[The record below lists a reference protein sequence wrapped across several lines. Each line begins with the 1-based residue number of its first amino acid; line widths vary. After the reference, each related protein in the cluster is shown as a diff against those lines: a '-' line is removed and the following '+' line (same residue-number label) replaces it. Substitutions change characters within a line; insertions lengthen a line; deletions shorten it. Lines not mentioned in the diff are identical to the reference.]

1 MSSIL
6 EFSSNIAEAEPTPP
20 LPAGTYKATCTGSK
34 LGNSK
39 SSGNPLITL
48 EFTIN
53 KDQFPADFDT
63 DLDEVKLTYS
73 RLVVRNIRED
83 KYRLKLV
90 CQAMGV
96 PMSNIID
103 VNDFMMKECRLE
115 TKMGVGLEGQPRA
128 DIDKILG
135 L

>member
-34 LGNSK
+34 FGTSK

-53 KDQFPADFDT
+53 KDQFPADFET
-63 DLDEVKLTYS
+63 DQDELKLSYN
-73 RLVVRNIRED
+73 RLVVRDIRED
-83 KYRLKLV
+83 RHRLKLV
-90 CQAMGV
+90 CQQWV
-96 PMSNIID
+96 CQCPTSSMSMIS
-103 VNDFMMKECRLE
+103 
-115 TKMGVGLEGQPRA
+115 
-128 DIDKILG
+128 
-135 L
+135 